1 MQVQREDIV
10 QPAVAATAKEP
21 QHAPVGLVSVRV
33 ALVTGGTRGIGAAI
47 CHRLAAEGAS
57 IAAGYWRGRE
67 GAEKFQATMSA
78 EYPDQLCTLHEGNI
92 GLADDCRR
100 VVHDVIDQ
108 HGRLDILVNNAGIT
122 IDRTAA
128 KMSDEDWQRVIAV
141 NLSGAFFIAQAALE
155 HMIER
160 GTGRI
165 VSVSSVIGETGNI
178 GPADYAASKSR

>member
-1 MQVQREDIV
+1 VPRT
-10 QPAVAATAKEP
+10 VATTATRLPRQAR
-21 QHAPVGLVSVRV
+21 AGMVSGRV

-47 CHRLAAEGAS
+47 GHLLAAEGAS
-57 IAAGYWRGRE
+57 IAAGYWRERE
-67 GAEKFQATMSA
+67 GAEKFRAAMSA

-155 HMIER
+155 HMIGVAPGGSSACPR
-160 GTGRI
+160 SSGR
-165 VSVSSVIGETGNI
+165 
-178 GPADYAASKSR
+178 PAISARPTMRRPNLACSA

>member
-1 MQVQREDIV
+1 MQGQHEDSA
-10 QPAVAATAKEP
+10 PGATMATQLP
-21 QHAPVGLVSVRV
+21 HQARAGMVSGRV
-33 ALVTGGTRGIGAAI
+33 ALVTGGSRGIGAAI
-47 CHRLAAEGAS
+47 GHSLAAEGAS
-57 IAAGYWRGRE
+57 IAAGYWRDHE

-165 VSVSSVIGETGNI
+165 VSVSSVIEI
-178 GPADYAASKSR
+178 GRAHV